1 MKTAAHW
8 LRGALAGSIL
18 AVTALGEP
26 AGNVSFAAQSEPV
39 LLATS
44 LNPVVPRIEAVE
56 AEAPTPAAPV
66 AAALPVDPF
75 PGHTYGNLED
85 VACLVALE
93 NRSIAYERYG
103 RHAHGVQTPV
113 RLMGPLHG
121 VHFMHA
127 EAPDWLQSAR
137 HEILDCRLVL
147 ALDDFAALLAQ
158 RGITAVYHY
167 GVYRGDLP
175 LPKKG
180 RPLHHVAAL
189 AMDVAMFEK
198 EDGSRL
204 VVRRDWSRRQ
214 GVRPCAVN
222 PATEAAAA
230 PGSANAPNAPTTPA
244 RELRG
249 ILCDVVGEKLFHQ
262 VLTPNHDANHWD
274 HFHLEVMRDTE
285 WTLVE

>member
-1 MKTAAHW
+1 MNTAASW
-8 LRGALAGSIL
+8 LRGALAGSIF
-18 AVTALGEP
+18 AITALGEP

-39 LLATS
+39 SPPSINLAAPS
-44 LNPVVPRIEAVE
+44 ALVEAV
-56 AEAPTPAAPV
+56 APAPDPSPV
-66 AAALPVDPF
+66 DAVDPF

-93 NRSIAYERYG
+93 NRGIAYERYG

-127 EAPDWLQSAR
+127 EATDWLASAR

-147 ALDDFAALLAQ
+147 ALDDFAALLAR
-158 RGITAVYHY
+158 RGVTSVYHY

-175 LPKKG
+175 LPRKG

-198 EDGSRL
+198 EDGTRIE
-204 VVRRDWSRRQ
+204 VRRDWSRRL
-214 GVRPCAVN
+214 GARTCAADGASGASTS
-222 PATEAAAA
+222 PPPPSERA
-230 PGSANAPNAPTTPA
+230 G
-244 RELRG
+244 ELHA

-262 VLTPNHDANHWD
+262 VLTPNHDAAHWD